1 MEAQSTCPVPAD
13 RRRRRAGRGRP
24 TGDGGVSGE
33 GRGRQGVR
41 DRTGGRR
48 SPYPREG
55 VRRPEFEGQRPATD
69 RRGRGRDGAGGAA
82 APPRQVAYVWETGSG
97 RTRLGARAMS
107 SKSPYSAD
115 GMNEGRL
122 EPRPCSVCKKIWLR
136 IPYHFRL
143 FVTNILQS

>member
-1 MEAQSTCPVPAD
+1 MEAQSTCRVPAD
-13 RRRRRAGRGRP
+13 RRRRRAGQGRP

-55 VRRPEFEGQRPATD
+55 GRSSEASAQQPAGVGVGGTALPVRRLLL
-69 RRGRGRDGAGGAA
+69 GGSRAHA
-82 APPRQVAYVWETGSG
+82 WETGSG
-97 RTRLGARAMS
+97 CTRLDACGMS
-107 SKSPYSAD
+107 SQSLYSAD

-122 EPRPCSVCKKIWLR
+122 GKFMWAEKD
-136 IPYHFRL
+136 
-143 FVTNILQS
+143 

>member
-13 RRRRRAGRGRP
+13 RQRRRAGRGRL
-24 TGDGGVSGE
+24 TGDGGASGE

-55 VRRPEFEGQRPATD
+55 GRSSEASAQRPAGVGVGGTAPAV
-69 RRGRGRDGAGGAA
+69 RRLLLGRSRAHA
-82 APPRQVAYVWETGSG
+82 WETGSG
-97 RTRLGARAMS
+97 RTQLGARAMS
-107 SKSPYSAD
+107 SQSPYFAD

-122 EPRPCSVCKKIWLR
+122 EPRPCSVCKKFWLR
-136 IPYHFRL
+136 VPYHFRL
-143 FVTNILQS
+143 FVANILQS